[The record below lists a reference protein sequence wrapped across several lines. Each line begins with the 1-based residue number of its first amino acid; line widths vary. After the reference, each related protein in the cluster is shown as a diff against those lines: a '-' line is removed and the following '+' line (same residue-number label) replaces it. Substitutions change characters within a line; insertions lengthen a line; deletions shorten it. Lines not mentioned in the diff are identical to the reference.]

1 MEGQAERGWRVA
13 RGMVREGEAETGS
26 DGRKGRGGWKIGR
39 ERGSRG
45 GGRC

>member
-1 MEGQAERGWRVA
+1 MEGGQGR
-13 RGMVREGEAETGS
+13 VREGEAETGTES

-45 GGRC
+45 GGGC